1 MIVGFPGETDS
12 HFQRTLDFLIQL
24 DISYIH
30 AFTYSERANTLA
42 AEMENP
48 VPMHVRKEQKRNL
61 AKPIAEEKLQFTEP
75 YLDSTKHNHRK
86 LHN

>member
-1 MIVGFPGETDS
+1 MPDCCIGVDVIVGFPETDS
-12 HFQRTLDFLIQL
+12 HFQETLDFLIQL

-48 VPMHVRKEQKRNL
+48 VPMHVRKERNKILRNL
-61 AKPIAEEKLQFTEP
+61 SQKKKTQFTEP
-75 YLDSTKHNHRK
+75 YLDST
-86 LHN
+86 